1 MQRKEIMET
10 TNDLV
15 FTTDEVA
22 EKLKTHRNMV
32 DRLRRNGLING
43 IKLGKG
49 FIFSGQELN
58 RFLTSYAGMD
68 LSNDS
73 AMQEARRE
81 VERKNY

>member
-49 FIFSGQELN
+49 FIFSEQELN

>member
-1 MQRKEIMET
+1 MGT

-15 FTTDEVA
+15 LTTEEVA
-22 EKLKTHRNMV
+22 SALHTHRNMV

-49 FIFSGQELN
+49 FIFATTEIES
-58 RFLTSYAGMD
+58 FLKNYAGMD
-68 LSNDS
+68 LSNEV

-81 VERKNY
+81 IERES